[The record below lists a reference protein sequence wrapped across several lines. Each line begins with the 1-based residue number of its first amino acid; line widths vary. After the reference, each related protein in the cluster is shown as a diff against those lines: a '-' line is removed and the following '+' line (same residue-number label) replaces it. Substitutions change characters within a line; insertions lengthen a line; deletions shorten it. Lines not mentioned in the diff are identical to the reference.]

1 MRCPR
6 WRAVSVDA
14 IRACLHAFFTVL
26 LAGARRARRLSP
38 RKEKPS
44 RASPRAS
51 QTSSTPESRR
61 RRLTGAGAAST
72 TQDL

>member
-26 LAGARRARRLSP
+26 LAGARCARRLSP
-38 RKEKPS
+38 RKKKRS

-51 QTSSTPESRR
+51 PTSLRR
-61 RRLTGAGAAST
+61 KAGGAGSSERAPP
-72 TQDL
+72 QQHKI